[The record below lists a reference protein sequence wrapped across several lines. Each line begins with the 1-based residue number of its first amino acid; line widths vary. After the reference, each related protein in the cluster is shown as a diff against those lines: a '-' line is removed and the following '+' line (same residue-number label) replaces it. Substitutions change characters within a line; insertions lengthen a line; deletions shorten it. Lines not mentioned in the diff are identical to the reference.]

1 MVNSARSSG
10 LVGCLLLSACGSMGG
25 SGLVATAED
34 AALQPGAYEISRS
47 ESGTRDGKQV
57 SARTVRHDVAVI
69 PKEQAARWPKMYV
82 EAAAERLVSGVGDCT
97 VTPGTKTGNQTIG
110 KVRCSGESR
119 GDPVDLVAEYETLRG
134 TDKFEFRIRGS
145 EKTGGA
151 EKHVFDFDYGYNGR
165 MLTKEELEKNGASRL
180 AKSAN
185 L

>member
-1 MVNSARSSG
+1 MVISARFFGFGS
-10 LVGCLLLSACGSMGG
+10 CLLLSACGSVGG
-25 SGLVATAED
+25 SGLVATAD
-34 AALQPGAYEISRS
+34 DNVLQPGVYEISRS

-57 SARTVRHDVAVI
+57 RTRTVRHDVAII
-69 PKEQAARWPKMYV
+69 PKEQASRWPKMYV
-82 EAAAERLVSGVGDCT
+82 EAAAERLVSGIGDCT
-97 VTPGTKTGNQTIG
+97 ATPGTKTGNQMIG
-110 KVRCSGESR
+110 KVRCSGESQ

-151 EKHVFDFDYGYNGR
+151 DKHVFDFDYGYVGR

-180 AKSAN
+180 AKSTD